1 MKVHFDVGHPA
12 HVHLFK
18 HAIDEVEARGHETL
32 VTSREKEVT
41 TQLLDAYGVDHVPI
55 SEKGTSTLDL
65 AKEWIVR
72 ELKLVWHA
80 RRFDAD
86 VVVSHFNPSAAH
98 AAAVTGAESV
108 VFNDDE
114 VAAGS
119 LGMVTHPFASAVVTP
134 SCFREDLGEAH
145 RTYEGFHELAY
156 LHPDRFEPD
165 PEGLEA
171 RGVAV
176 DEPYYVLRF
185 VAWGAHHD
193 VGESG
198 FSRRAKREL
207 VEFLDERGT
216 VYITSEDP
224 LPGEFEEYRL
234 PVPPEDVH
242 DLLYYADG
250 YVGDSQTMALEAGI
264 LGTPAVRSNSFAA
277 SDDVSNVVHLEETY
291 GLLRSFGDERAA
303 VETVKELV
311 DDPRTQDRWNDRREA
326 LLEECVDVTDA
337 IVDVVLE
344 LGGDERGRE
353 RTEDRSQ
360 RRVAT
365 KAGAGGG
372 GPR

>member
-18 HAIDEVEARGHETL
+18 HAIDEVQARGHETL

-41 TQLLDAYGVDHVPI
+41 THLLDAYGIDHVPI
-55 SEKGTSTLDL
+55 SEKGTSTFDL
-65 AKEWIVR
+65 AKEWIAR

-80 RRFDAD
+80 HRFDAD
-86 VVVSHFNPSAAH
+86 VIVSHFNPSAAH

-114 VAAGS
+114 VAADS
-119 LGMVTHPFASAVVTP
+119 LGAVTHPFASAVVTP
-134 SCFREDLGEAH
+134 SCFREDLGDDH
-145 RTYEGFHELAY
+145 LTYDGFHELAY
-156 LHPDRFEPD
+156 LHPNRFEPD
-165 PEGLEA
+165 ADGLAE
-171 RGVAV
+171 RDVDV

-207 VEFLDERGT
+207 VEFLDDRGT

-242 DLLYYADG
+242 DLLYYANG

-277 SDDVSNVVHLEETY
+277 SDDVSNVIELEEEY
-291 GLLRSFGDERAA
+291 GLLYSFGDERTA

-311 DDPRTQDRWNDRREA
+311 DDGNTQDRWRNRRET
-326 LLEECVDVTDA
+326 LLSECVDVTDT
-337 IVDVVLE
+337 IVDVVLVA
-344 LGGDERGRE
+344 GGDERERSGRE
-353 RTEDRSQ
+353 SR
-360 RRVAT
+360 RRVVASD
-365 KAGAGGG
+365 GGSG
-372 GPR
+372 GRSR